1 MIKDGI
7 WVLGYPQH
15 DQSLFLFINAGLCFS
30 KPNVILLLEEGKEPW
45 SVKRELAKG
54 LCSGG
59 WGRNRQAKTLTGNS
73 SAWLKGVAS
82 SLFFVGIFSNV
93 LDLSI
98 TWGLLGY
105 SPKFVIW
112 NSLSFNT
119 FLPLS
124 TDSCIYS
131 LSPISSQFHKLL
143 PVF

>member
-7 WVLGYPQH
+7 WVPGYPQH
-15 DQSLFLFINAGLCFS
+15 DQSLFLFIHAGLCFS

-45 SVKRELAKG
+45 RVKRELTKG
-54 LCSGG
+54 SCSGG
-59 WGRNRQAKTLTGNS
+59 WGRNRQAKTFAGNS

-82 SLFFVGIFSNV
+82 SLFFVDMFSNV

-98 TWGLLGY
+98 TWGLLEC

-112 NSLSFNT
+112 NYLSFNT
-119 FLPLS
+119 LLPLS
-124 TDSCIYS
+124 TNSCIYS